1 MPVHPKL
8 ATAWL
13 AQLGVLRS
21 AKLEDMSSTPTQTIN
36 QGL

>member
-13 AQLGVLRS
+13 AQLGEHQS
-21 AKLEDMSSTPTQTIN
+21 AELEDMPSNPAQTIN
-36 QGL
+36 KGL